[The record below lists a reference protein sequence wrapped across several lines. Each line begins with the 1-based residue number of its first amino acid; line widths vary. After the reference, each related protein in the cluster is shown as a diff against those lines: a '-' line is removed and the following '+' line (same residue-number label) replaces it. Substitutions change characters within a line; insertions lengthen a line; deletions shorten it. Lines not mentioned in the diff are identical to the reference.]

1 MKPIVLPSRNT
12 TEGVKF
18 IQDYRYANGHEV
30 PLYDISTTGALNQI
44 IGHAKFVNSSYGNVY
59 YRGVN
64 GLYDNVM
71 PSYMRK
77 KKNSRT
83 PGLNKLL
90 DDICNDDYLSRSLKL
105 RNCITAKGSIDT
117 KNKRYN
123 KYCAE
128 ALLQHY
134 AGKTRFI
141 DVVDNHWVALWMG
154 LQNFIMRGEGHNSC
168 ECQKRALWLGDY
180 IEQYVLNPTT
190 SVESYLYEY
199 IILLAMPYGIQDNE
213 IGIIETS
220 ELVEVDLRKAIPS
233 TFIRPHAQHA
243 LVIRKRDMQPNDRKP
258 ASFFDMASQVVAILR
273 IRNDIAS
280 QWLGEGNL
288 VSSENLFLSPSIDH
302 GYNNLLKRED
312 LFKYPFNIIKYY

>member
-18 IQDYRYANGHEV
+18 LQDHQFANGHVV

-71 PSYMRK
+71 PSYMRNK
-77 KKNSRT
+77 KTSRT

-90 DDICNDDYLSRSLKL
+90 NDICNDDYLSRSLKL
-105 RNCITAKGSIDT
+105 RNYTTAKGTINT
-117 KNKRYN
+117 KTKRYN

-154 LQNFIMRGEGHNSC
+154 LQNFIFRGEGRNSC

-180 IEQYVLNPTT
+180 IEQFVLNPKTLID
-190 SVESYLYEY
+190 SYLYEY
-199 IILLAMPYGIQDNE
+199 IILLAMPFGPQDNDF
-213 IGIIETS
+213 GVIETN

-233 TFIRPHAQHA
+233 TFLRPHAQHA
-243 LVIRKRDMQPNDRKP
+243 LVIRKRDDQLNSRKP
-258 ASFFDMASQVVAILR
+258 ACFFDMASQVVAILR
-273 IRNDIAS
+273 IRNDKAS
-280 QWLGEGNL
+280 QWLGEGSL
-288 VSSENLFLSPSIDH
+288 VSSENLFPSPSIDH
-302 GYNNLLKRED
+302 GYNSLLKNS
-312 LFKYPFNIIKYY
+312 LFKYPFTIIKYY